1 MILLRIRV
9 TTITATV
16 YTEQLYP
23 GLLQEMKYKYAKK
36 ICALLM
42 ITLLSGTVLLTNGC
56 TGGPATANDGNT
68 VKVHYTGTL
77 EDGTTFDTSVGREPL
92 EFTLGEGKM
101 IPGFEE
107 AVKGM
112 QVGQS
117 KTITIP
123 AEEAYGPYYDDLV
136 IIVERDQLPEGLD
149 PEVDQQLQMQQTDG
163 RTAVVIVTDVSE
175 TTITVD
181 ANHHLAGKDLTFE
194 IELVEI
200 K

>member
-1 MILLRIRV
+1 M
-9 TTITATV
+9 
-16 YTEQLYP
+16 
-23 GLLQEMKYKYAKK
+23 AK
-36 ICALLM
+36 
-42 ITLLSGTVLLTNGC
+42 
-56 TGGPATANDGNT
+56 DGDT

-92 EFTLGEGKM
+92 EFTLGEGRV

-107 AVKGM
+107 VVKGM

-117 KTITIP
+117 KTVTIP
-123 AEEAYGPYYDDLV
+123 PERAYGPRLDDLALV
-136 IIVERDQLPEGLD
+136 IEREQLPENLD
-149 PEVDQQLQMQQTDG
+149 PEVGQQLQMQQADA
-163 RTAVVIVTDVSE
+163 RTTVVVVTDVSE

-181 ANHHLAGKDLTFE
+181 ANHPLAGKGLTFE